1 MENFDV
7 LMRLTNIFPKLLSFD
22 TIKNKITFF
31 LLIKG
36 ERKNI
41 DFDAD
46 EFIDLHIKNLVDTYL
61 YEKKHGN
68 QTLINISYTD
78 ILFAIKKRI
87 VFFCG
92 DIF

>member
-1 MENFDV
+1 M
-7 LMRLTNIFPKLLSFD
+7 
-22 TIKNKITFF
+22 
-31 LLIKG
+31 LIKG